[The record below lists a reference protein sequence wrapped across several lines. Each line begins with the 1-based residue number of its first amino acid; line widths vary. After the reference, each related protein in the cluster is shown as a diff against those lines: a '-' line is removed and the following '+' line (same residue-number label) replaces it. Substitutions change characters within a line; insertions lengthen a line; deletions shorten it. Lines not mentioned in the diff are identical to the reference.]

1 MPAMET
7 NPLWLYALLVG
18 GVIALPGM
26 DMAFVAANGLA
37 GGLRRGGAAL
47 AGIVAGG
54 CLHMAA
60 GLLGLGLLLQ
70 ASPLLFNALLLA
82 GALYVAGL
90 GWPLL
95 RHGPAL
101 QAVTQGQAPR
111 GGLATAMRGLLT
123 CLLNP
128 KAYVFSF
135 TVLPAYLTHE
145 PLRVLALAGI
155 TAGAQLLIY
164 GLVLVAA
171 SRGRRQFAASPWMAR
186 GVGLL
191 LLLTAALAL
200 WRGWRLL

>member
-1 MPAMET
+1 
-7 NPLWLYALLVG
+7 
-18 GVIALPGM
+18 
-26 DMAFVAANGLA
+26 
-37 GGLRRGGAAL
+37 
-47 AGIVAGG
+47 
-54 CLHMAA
+54 
-60 GLLGLGLLLQ
+60 
-70 ASPLLFNALLLA
+70 
-82 GALYVAGL
+82 
-90 GWPLL
+90 
-95 RHGPAL
+95 
-101 QAVTQGQAPR
+101 
-111 GGLATAMRGLLT
+111 MRGLLT

-191 LLLTAALAL
+191 LLLSAALAL
-200 WRGWRLL
+200 GQGWRAR

>member
-1 MPAMET
+1 M
-7 NPLWLYALLVG
+7 
-18 GVIALPGM
+18 
-26 DMAFVAANGLA
+26 
-37 GGLRRGGAAL
+37 
-47 AGIVAGG
+47 
-54 CLHMAA
+54 
-60 GLLGLGLLLQ
+60 
-70 ASPLLFNALLLA
+70 
-82 GALYVAGL
+82 
-90 GWPLL
+90 
-95 RHGPAL
+95 
-101 QAVTQGQAPR
+101 QAVAQGQTPR
-111 GGLATAMRGLLT
+111 GGLSTATRGLLT

-155 TAGAQLLIY
+155 TAGAQVLIY

-171 SRGRRQFAASPWMAR
+171 AGGRQRFAASRWLAR